1 MEDDFISTLNADEK
15 LLFLRSLLAMIKAD
29 GRIDDKERALAHEL
43 ARLYDV
49 AGCSEVLKNP
59 QPKSMLLNEM
69 KALAGNRKKAMLLLR
84 ELLIIAHIDDDF
96 DEKEMSFVEEAA
108 RALEIDERL
117 VLELNQ
123 LILDYKLLQ
132 VRAGKIMEGLL
143 S

>member
-1 MEDDFISTLNADEK
+1 MEDDFISRLYADEK

-84 ELLIIAHIDDDF
+84 ELLIIAHIDDNF

-108 RALEIDERL
+108 RALEIDEWL

-132 VRAGKIMEGLL
+132 VRAGKIMEG
-143 S
+143 

>member
-29 GRIDDKERALAHEL
+29 GRIDDKERTLAHEL

-59 QPKSMLLNEM
+59 KPKSMLLNEM

-84 ELLIIAHIDDDF
+84 ELLIIANIDDDF

-132 VRAGKIMEGLL
+132 VRAGKIMEG
-143 S
+143 

>member
-1 MEDDFISTLNADEK
+1 MEDDCISTLNADEK

-132 VRAGKIMEGLL
+132 VRAGKIMEG
-143 S
+143 

>member
-132 VRAGKIMEGLL
+132 VKAGKIMEG
-143 S
+143 

>member
-1 MEDDFISTLNADEK
+1 MEDDFISTLKADEK

-29 GRIDDKERALAHEL
+29 GRIDDKERTLAHEL

-108 RALEIDERL
+108 RALEIGERL

-123 LILDYKLLQ
+123 LILDYKVLQ
-132 VRAGKIMEGLL
+132 VRAGKIMEG
-143 S
+143 

>member
-29 GRIDDKERALAHEL
+29 GRIDDKERTLAHEL

-132 VRAGKIMEGLL
+132 VRAGKIMEG
-143 S
+143 

>member
-1 MEDDFISTLNADEK
+1 M
-15 LLFLRSLLAMIKAD
+15 
-29 GRIDDKERALAHEL
+29 
-43 ARLYDV
+43 
-49 AGCSEVLKNP
+49 KNP

-132 VRAGKIMEGLL
+132 VRAGKIMEG
-143 S
+143 

>member
-1 MEDDFISTLNADEK
+1 MEDDFISTLNADDK
-15 LLFLRSLLAMIKAD
+15 LFFLRSLLAMIKAD
-29 GRIDDKERALAHEL
+29 GRIDDKERTLAHEL

-132 VRAGKIMEGLL
+132 VRAGKIMEG
-143 S
+143 

>member
-108 RALEIDERL
+108 RAQEIDERL

-132 VRAGKIMEGLL
+132 VRAGKIMEG
-143 S
+143 

>member
-29 GRIDDKERALAHEL
+29 GRIDDKERTLAHEL

-96 DEKEMSFVEEAA
+96 NEKEMSFVEEAA

-132 VRAGKIMEGLL
+132 VRAGKIMEG
-143 S
+143 

>member
-29 GRIDDKERALAHEL
+29 GRIDDKESALAHEL

-84 ELLIIAHIDDDF
+84 ELLIIAHIDDNF

-108 RALEIDERL
+108 RALEIDEWL

-132 VRAGKIMEGLL
+132 VRAGKIMEG
-143 S
+143 

>member
-1 MEDDFISTLNADEK
+1 MENDFISTLSTDEK
-15 LLFLRSLLAMIKAD
+15 LLFLKSLLAMIKAD
-29 GRIDDKERALAHEL
+29 GRIDDKERELAHEL
-43 ARLYDV
+43 VRLYN
-49 AGCSEVLKNP
+49 AEGCNEVLKNP
-59 QPKSMLLNEM
+59 QPKNILLDEV
-69 KALAGNRKKAMLLLR
+69 KVLAKDRKKALLLLR

-132 VRAGKIMEGLL
+132 LRAKKLMEG
-143 S
+143 

>member
-59 QPKSMLLNEM
+59 QPKSLLLNEM

-132 VRAGKIMEGLL
+132 VRAGKIMEG
-143 S
+143 

>member
-84 ELLIIAHIDDDF
+84 ELLIIAHIDDNF

-108 RALEIDERL
+108 RA
-117 VLELNQ
+117 LELNQ

-132 VRAGKIMEGLL
+132 VRAGKIMEG
-143 S
+143 

>member
-1 MEDDFISTLNADEK
+1 MENDFISTLSADEK

-29 GRIDDKERALAHEL
+29 GRIDDKERTLAHEL

-132 VRAGKIMEGLL
+132 VRAGKIMEG
-143 S
+143 

>member
-29 GRIDDKERALAHEL
+29 GRIDDKERTLAHEL

-59 QPKSMLLNEM
+59 QPKHILLDEV
-69 KALAGNRKKAMLLLR
+69 KVLAKDRKKAMLLLR

-132 VRAGKIMEGLL
+132 VRAGKIMEG
-143 S
+143 

>member
-59 QPKSMLLNEM
+59 QPKSMLLDEM

-132 VRAGKIMEGLL
+132 VRAGKIMEG
-143 S
+143 

>member
-49 AGCSEVLKNP
+49 AGCSEVFKNP

-132 VRAGKIMEGLL
+132 VRAGKIMEG
-143 S
+143 

>member
-29 GRIDDKERALAHEL
+29 CRIDDKERTLAHEL

-132 VRAGKIMEGLL
+132 VRAGKIMEG
-143 S
+143 

>member
-29 GRIDDKERALAHEL
+29 GRIDDKERTLAHEL

-84 ELLIIAHIDDDF
+84 ELLIISHIDDDF

-132 VRAGKIMEGLL
+132 VRAGKIMEG
-143 S
+143 

>member
-108 RALEIDERL
+108 RALEIDEWL

-132 VRAGKIMEGLL
+132 VRAGKIMEG
-143 S
+143 

>member
-15 LLFLRSLLAMIKAD
+15 LLFLKSLLAMIKAD
-29 GRIDDKERALAHEL
+29 GRIDDKERELAHEL

-132 VRAGKIMEGLL
+132 VRAGKIMEG
-143 S
+143 

>member
-49 AGCSEVLKNP
+49 AGCSEALKNP

-132 VRAGKIMEGLL
+132 VRAGKIMEG
-143 S
+143 

>member
-29 GRIDDKERALAHEL
+29 GRIDDKERTLAHEL

-132 VRAGKIMEGLL
+132 VRAGKIMDG
-143 S
+143 

>member
-1 MEDDFISTLNADEK
+1 MENDFISTLSPDEK

-132 VRAGKIMEGLL
+132 VRAGKIMEG
-143 S
+143 

>member
-29 GRIDDKERALAHEL
+29 GRIDDKERTLAHEL

-117 VLELNQ
+117 FLELNQ

-132 VRAGKIMEGLL
+132 VRAGKIMEG
-143 S
+143 

>member
-132 VRAGKIMEGLL
+132 VRAGKIMER
-143 S
+143 SIC

>member
-29 GRIDDKERALAHEL
+29 GRIDDKERTLAHEL

-69 KALAGNRKKAMLLLR
+69 KALAGNRKKARLLLR

-132 VRAGKIMEGLL
+132 VRAGKIMEG
-143 S
+143 

>member
-29 GRIDDKERALAHEL
+29 GRIDDKERTLAHEL

-117 VLELNQ
+117 VLELYQ

-132 VRAGKIMEGLL
+132 VRAGKIMEG
-143 S
+143 

>member
-1 MEDDFISTLNADEK
+1 
-15 LLFLRSLLAMIKAD
+15 
-29 GRIDDKERALAHEL
+29 
-43 ARLYDV
+43 
-49 AGCSEVLKNP
+49 
-59 QPKSMLLNEM
+59 MLLNEM

-123 LILDYKLLQ
+123 LILDYKVLQ
-132 VRAGKIMEGLL
+132 VRAGKIMEG
-143 S
+143 

>member
-29 GRIDDKERALAHEL
+29 GRIDDKERTLAHEL

-84 ELLIIAHIDDDF
+84 ELLINAHIDDDF

-132 VRAGKIMEGLL
+132 VRAGKIMEG
-143 S
+143 

>member
-29 GRIDDKERALAHEL
+29 GRIDDKERTLAHEL

-49 AGCSEVLKNP
+49 AGCSEVLKDP

-132 VRAGKIMEGLL
+132 VRAGKIMEG
-143 S
+143 

>member
-29 GRIDDKERALAHEL
+29 GRIDDKERTLAHEL

-123 LILDYKLLQ
+123 LILDYKVLQ
-132 VRAGKIMEGLL
+132 VRAGKIMEG
-143 S
+143 

>member
-29 GRIDDKERALAHEL
+29 GRIDDKERTLAHEL

-108 RALEIDERL
+108 RALEIDEWL

-132 VRAGKIMEGLL
+132 VRAGKIMEG
-143 S
+143 

>member
-84 ELLIIAHIDDDF
+84 ELLIIAHIDDNF

-108 RALEIDERL
+108 RALEIDEWL

-132 VRAGKIMEGLL
+132 VRAGKILEG
-143 S
+143 

>member
-84 ELLIIAHIDDDF
+84 ELLIIAHIDDNF

-108 RALEIDERL
+108 RALEIDEWL

-132 VRAGKIMEGLL
+132 VRAGKIMEG
-143 S
+143 

>member
-29 GRIDDKERALAHEL
+29 GRIDDKERTLAHEL

-108 RALEIDERL
+108 QALEIDERL

-132 VRAGKIMEGLL
+132 VRAGKIMEG
-143 S
+143 